1 MWLLNRIRN
10 STSVPGF
17 LVNSMPKAGTHL
29 LMKAM
34 GMFPGIRRIRGQV
47 TNRLA
52 ERYPTPTEGQP
63 TAMIGVDWPK
73 PVALPALRHALY
85 RVRRGR
91 FVQAHT
97 RFSPELV
104 DLLLELDMK
113 TLLILRDPRDVVLSH
128 ANYVARKPRHFL
140 YPVYQPLSES
150 ERILTSITGI
160 ASSAAEAPTLLDIG
174 ERYRSLLPWLTHPV
188 NYTTYFEKLVG
199 PQGGGSREEQIQ
211 EIESC
216 ARHLGIKYTPNRIT
230 YIADRLFGGTN
241 TFRKG
246 VIGNWRDRLS
256 EEQKDAFKKVAGQV
270 LIDLGYEQDTDW

>member
-1 MWLLNRIRN
+1 MNLLDAIRN
-10 STSVPGF
+10 RSTVPGF
-17 LVNSMPKAGTHL
+17 LANSMPKAGTHL

-34 GMFPGIRRIRGQV
+34 GMFPGIRRTRGQV

-52 ERYPTPTEGQP
+52 DRYPPPTEGQP

-73 PVALPALRHALY
+73 PVALPALRHAL
-85 RVRRGR
+85 RRIRRGR

-97 RFSPELV
+97 RFSSELV
-104 DLLLELDMK
+104 NLLVELDMK

-150 ERILTSITGI
+150 ERIMTSISGI
-160 ASSAAEAPTLLDIG
+160 APGTAGTPTLLDIG

-199 PQGGGSREEQIQ
+199 PRGGGSRDEQIQ
-211 EIESC
+211 EIEGC
-216 ARHLGIKYTPNRIT
+216 ARHLGVKYASDRIT
-230 YIADRLFGGTN
+230 FIADRLFGGTN